1 MLAKAS
7 NNARILGFNVR
18 PDAGARALA
27 EQNGIE
33 IRTYRVIYELLDDVS
48 DMLKGLLKPKTEE
61 VVLGRVEVRQT
72 FHVPKVGTI
81 AGCYVTEGKVSRQA
95 SVRLLRDGVI
105 IYEGKLASLRRF
117 KDDVSE
123 VSAGYE
129 CGIGLDK
136 FQDMK
141 PGDVIEVY
149 TVREIPRS

>member
-1 MLAKAS
+1 
-7 NNARILGFNVR
+7 
-18 PDAGARALA
+18 
-27 EQNGIE
+27 
-33 IRTYRVIYELLDDVS
+33 
-48 DMLKGLLKPKTEE
+48 
-61 VVLGRVEVRQT
+61 
-72 FHVPKVGTI
+72 
-81 AGCYVTEGKVSRQA
+81 VTEGKVSRQA